1 MTSIVALCLL
11 LVLLM
16 FVLVLIAHKAKPR
29 MDKTYFIKHWKAI
42 EEKEDYSIAV
52 LKADSLVDEAMK
64 RARIKGNTT
73 GERLNNSIGFLKNV
87 NATWSAH
94 KLRNRIAHDH
104 EKSPTASECQKALRQ
119 FKKALKDLG
128 AL

>member
-1 MTSIVALCLL
+1 MTSTVALCLIL
-11 LVLLM
+11 VVLLLI
-16 FVLVLIAHKAKPR
+16 VVAIAHKTKPR
-29 MDKTYFIKHWKAI
+29 MDQSYFIKHWKAI
-42 EEKEDYSIAV
+42 EAKEDYSIAV
-52 LKADSLVDEAMK
+52 IKADSLLDEAMK

-104 EKSPTASECQKALRQ
+104 EKSPTAIECQKALRQ

>member
-42 EEKEDYSIAV
+42 EEKENYSVAV
-52 LKADSLVDEAMK
+52 LKADSLVAKGSERIEA
-64 RARIKGNTT
+64 RRG
-73 GERLNNSIGFLKNV
+73 GRL
-87 NATWSAH
+87 
-94 KLRNRIAHDH
+94 
-104 EKSPTASECQKALRQ
+104 C
-119 FKKALKDLG
+119 
-128 AL
+128 